1 MRVQINRGD
10 TWEQDGLLEI
20 ATGTLAGCTI
30 WLTVKRDPR
39 DPDPGLAQIST
50 DQGGVT
56 ILDAHE
62 QRVRF
67 RIEASRTAR
76 LPVGEWWWDVQVRL
90 PTGEIETARDRDG
103 VPGPWVFQVL
113 PDITRTT

>member
-1 MRVQINRGD
+1 RPHHHARVPARSARRHVGAPRHPARNRPAVGRTRPVPARPADPPLSEAEAHLMRVQINRGD

-56 ILDAHE
+56 I
-62 QRVRF
+62 
-67 RIEASRTAR
+67 
-76 LPVGEWWWDVQVRL
+76 
-90 PTGEIETARDRDG
+90 
-103 VPGPWVFQVL
+103 
-113 PDITRTT
+113 